1 MKSLVKKGVSAALAA
16 SIAATAVTIVP
27 NSPITPT
34 ITADAAT
41 KVLKSGVIVLGGPAS
56 SVVYNIKKG
65 KVYTPNKETKLFTG
79 TLIDPNPKNK
89 AYKVKKGVTYK
100 GAKVFTGKVKYSNA
114 IGYVTVT
121 YKKGLVTKVV
131 M

>member
-1 MKSLVKKGVSAALAA
+1 MKSLLKKGMAATLAA

-41 KVLKSGVIVLGGPAS
+41 KVLKSGEIVLGGPTGS
-56 SVVYNIKKG
+56 IVYNIKKG
-65 KVYTPNKETKLFTG
+65 KVYTPNKKTKLFTG
-79 TLIDPNPKNK
+79 TLEDPNPKNK
-89 AYKVKKGVTYK
+89 VYKVKKGVTYK
-100 GAKVFTGKVKYSNA
+100 KSKVFTGKVKYLNA
-114 IGYVTVT
+114 MGYVTVT